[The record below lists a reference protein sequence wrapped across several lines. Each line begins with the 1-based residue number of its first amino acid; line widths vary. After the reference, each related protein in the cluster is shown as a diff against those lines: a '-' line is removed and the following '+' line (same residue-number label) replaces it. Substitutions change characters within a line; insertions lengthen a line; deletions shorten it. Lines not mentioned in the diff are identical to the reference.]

1 MKRNKIVYDSSFLCY
16 YQDVLSECPAVVENL
31 KTQLESVLVT
41 AEPEYSKYY
50 NFPSCSAGETLERV
64 IS

>member
-1 MKRNKIVYDSSFLCY
+1 MKRNKIIHDSSFLCY

-41 AEPEYSKYY
+41 SEPEYSKYY
-50 NFPSCSAGETLERV
+50 NFPSCSAGEGLERV